1 MRFFPI
7 HKCLNLGDVATFYW
21 KLIRC
26 TTLKVNYL
34 ANIFLDGEEHMFVE
48 SSVIFSVDFSPP
60 LIKYIFCCFQKT
72 FITYNKLISKML
84 KIFTLRTIVVVTS
97 RLSINAILIS
107 TFLLLLNFPFFLFSF
122 YGCDLSL
129 VHQLPHFI

>member
-1 MRFFPI
+1 
-7 HKCLNLGDVATFYW
+7 
-21 KLIRC
+21 
-26 TTLKVNYL
+26 
-34 ANIFLDGEEHMFVE
+34 MFVE

-97 RLSINAILIS
+97 RLAIKRHTSFNLSFIIKLS
-107 TFLLLLNFPFFLFSF
+107 FSSFFVLWM
-122 YGCDLSL
+122 
-129 VHQLPHFI
+129 